1 MGIAGI
7 ASLLKWGVA
16 VVLAISLIPLASR
29 DPKSIDSEFELSEEG
44 KIDLSGYEITVLK
57 YKVNKTMLNSPIIR
71 SYGFVIERAG
81 RVLAELYVQKHFRSE
96 WEFSDDA
103 RTEYTTWALEEKK
116 SDGYE
121 IISIYPG
128 FENFVL
134 NFPAFDFAMTDVQ
147 NLVKKRF
154 VTDVNI
160 N

>member
-29 DPKSIDSEFELSEEG
+29 DPKSIDSEFEISEEG

-57 YKVNKTMLNSPIIR
+57 YKVNKTMLNSSIIR

-116 SDGYE
+116 SNGYE
-121 IISIYPG
+121 IIRIYPG

-134 NFPAFDFAMTDVQ
+134 NFPAFDLAMTDVQ
-147 NLVKKRF
+147 NLVKERF
-154 VTDVNI
+154 VSDVNI

>member
-16 VVLAISLIPLASR
+16 VVLAISLIPLALR
-29 DPKSIDSEFELSEEG
+29 DSKSIDSEFEISEEG
-44 KIDLSGYEITVLK
+44 KFDLSGYEITVLK

-116 SDGYE
+116 SDGYKV
-121 IISIYPG
+121 ISIYPG

-134 NFPAFDFAMTDVQ
+134 NFPALDLAMTDVQ
-147 NLVKKRF
+147 NLVKERF
-154 VTDVNI
+154 VSDVII